1 VTSTLGIELVS
12 TQSPHAGRNMSRTLR
27 PLAAL
32 AMVAMLAVIS
42 AGCSSAPAGTES
54 LEGLEEAVDLLGR
67 DHRPGVRDGDV
78 GVFV

>member
-1 VTSTLGIELVS
+1 
-12 TQSPHAGRNMSRTLR
+12 
-27 PLAAL
+27 
-32 AMVAMLAVIS
+32 MVAMLAVIS
-42 AGCSSAPAGTES
+42 AGCSSASAGTES